1 MLLFSTL
8 RLLLL
13 PFDCLLLTI
22 ALFSTVKIRFRTNR
36 RSPLRRSSFSVC
48 FLLHNF
54 LAYFWCGQ
62 PVRPTGIFSACRQQP
77 SIHIKYIYAHT
88 FSKCAI
94 MPGAVIFLCAC
105 IFRAKNYFCLLSFQ
119 NRRVRIGSVFSDFIV
134 CPVCEPG
141 PGQGPA

>member
-1 MLLFSTL
+1 MYRYRSPSASAGIGQILFAVISFLLLFSTL

-36 RSPLRRSSFSVC
+36 RSPLRRFSFSVC

-54 LAYFWCGQ
+54 VAYFWCGQ

-88 FSKCAI
+88 FSECAI

-105 IFRAKNYFCLLSFQ
+105 IFRTKKLLLP
-119 NRRVRIGSVFSDFIV
+119 IVFSKQK
-134 CPVCEPG
+134 G
-141 PGQGPA
+141 